1 MAVRSALRW
10 QFWSFYWN
18 LERERLRLSRTLPAT
33 LTAPG
38 QPVPESAKLIPVL
51 TKEFDLLE
59 SSKDATLPVVTLRSL
74 MKQGRFLVLNFGSC
88 T

>member
-18 LERERLRLSRTLPAT
+18 LERERLRLSRTLPAI

-38 QPVPESAKLIPVL
+38 QSVPASAKLIPVL

-59 SSKDATLPVVTLRSL
+59 SSKDTTLPIVTLRSL